1 MSLIHF
7 GMNHEYDV
15 PAADKMAAGIYML
28 RKIAIILSA
37 SLLVFGANAQT
48 PVEKVIIKYEDVS
61 GARNFIAQGL
71 KMTLA
76 RKLLKSTP
84 VAPIASEVDE
94 LAVLKMENA
103 AQKERLDFVADL
115 DNALKSYEYYG
126 KQLTKNGEVDIYILR
141 RGPDSAEELVI
152 YNSGIFSL
160 NSLHGDFTIEEL
172 LELDGKGL

>member
-1 MSLIHF
+1 MVHF
-7 GMNHEYDV
+7 GMNHEYGI
-15 PAADKMAAGIYML
+15 PAADKMAAGICML
-28 RKIAIILSA
+28 KKIAIVLYA
-37 SLLVFGANAQT
+37 CLVAFNAYSQT

-71 KMTLA
+71 RMTLA

-94 LAVLKMENA
+94 LAVLKMEGTS
-103 AQKERLDFVADL
+103 QKVRLDFVADL
-115 DNALKSYEYYG
+115 DHALKSYDYYG
-126 KQLTKNGEVDIYILR
+126 KQQTKNGEVDIYILR
-141 RGPDSAEELVI
+141 CGPDSAEELVI